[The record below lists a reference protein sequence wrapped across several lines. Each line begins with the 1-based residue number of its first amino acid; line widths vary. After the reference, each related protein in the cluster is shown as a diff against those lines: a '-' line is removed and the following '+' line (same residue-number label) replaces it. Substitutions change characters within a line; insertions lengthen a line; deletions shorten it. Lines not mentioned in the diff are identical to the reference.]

1 MKPIKIIVCDNCG
14 NTFRPGNRKDG
25 SLNGV
30 GFQDKEGLI
39 INLCHD
45 CVAKMADD
53 KEHQEK
59 ILELFKNKG
68 WRK

>member
-30 GFQDKEGLI
+30 GFENENGLI

-68 WRK
+68 WWK